1 MPRQHL
7 LPAHNSI
14 MLNIIYLQLIYFIYP
29 LINYCQDASL
39 CLIYFESVTF
49 LCRIMAHIF
58 LAVGSAIPTQ
68 PRPGW

>member
-14 MLNIIYLQLIYFIYP
+14 MFNTKYLQLIYFIYP
-29 LINYCQDASL
+29 LIDYCSAVSF

-49 LCRIMAHIF
+49 LCHIMAHIF
-58 LAVGSAIPTQ
+58 RAASSAIPAQ
-68 PRPGW
+68 PRSG